1 MNMGKIDGQNRGS
14 GSDFDDELVSAREV
28 TAALRIGNTKWWEGV
43 RRGIYPAPVRL
54 GVRCTRWRK
63 SAINELMRRGI

>member
-1 MNMGKIDGQNRGS
+1 MKTIVGRNQDSANQ
-14 GSDFDDELVSAREV
+14 FDDELVSAKEV
-28 TAALRIGNTKWWEGV
+28 TAALRIGNTKWWDGV
-43 RRGIYPAPVRL
+43 RQGIFPAPVRL